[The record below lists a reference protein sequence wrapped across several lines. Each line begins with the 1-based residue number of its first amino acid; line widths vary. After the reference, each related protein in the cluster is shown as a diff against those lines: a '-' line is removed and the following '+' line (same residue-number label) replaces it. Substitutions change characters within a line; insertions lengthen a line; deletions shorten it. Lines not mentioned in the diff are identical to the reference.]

1 MTAQFHHDSST
12 KAATKAATNTNESH
26 NNATSDANLS
36 QYKSTSST
44 DKKDETGA
52 QIELVEN
59 PGSSQVPPG
68 TDDNDQERG
77 KLGGWTLWRRGRDR
91 NMKED
96 DDGEPLE
103 QVRSNEELLGDEEL
117 AGHTA
122 RRSRDGGIQGDDERG
137 GITGDSG
144 PIVWK
149 VYKRRWFGLTQL
161 VLLNVVVSWDV
172 SSCGFFSAILAR

>member
-1 MTAQFHHDSST
+1 MRVQLHHDSLT
-12 KAATKAATNTNESH
+12 KAGTNTNESH
-26 NNATSDANLS
+26 NNATSDANIS
-36 QYKSTSST
+36 QYKTTSST
-44 DKKDETGA
+44 DKKDEREA
-52 QIELVEN
+52 QIELVES

-68 TDDNDQERG
+68 TDDNDKERG
-77 KLGGWTLWRRGRDR
+77 KLGGWTLWLKDRDR
-91 NMKED
+91 KTKMKED
-96 DDGEPLE
+96 DGGGPLE
-103 QVRSNEELLGDEEL
+103 QVRSNEVLLGDEEL
-117 AGHTA
+117 AGHTV